1 MPYRCPR
8 PLACLLVVLSL
19 AAVRPVRV
27 SALSEPLPAAVFL
40 PWSERVARDFV
51 LQVAVQPLGRA
62 ADGPLRERDRVAFRF
77 RVSEV
82 ETGSPLRGLRPAA
95 WMAPLAAGETV
106 DPGACVREM
115 EEDLGWTLVKGPS
128 LDLDLREG
136 AGGTYESVTR
146 LGRPGRYEIAFYLG
160 TPRLVHCFEV
170 EVRPAGRLRFG
181 P

>member
-1 MPYRCPR
+1 LPYRCPR

-19 AAVRPVRV
+19 SLSPVRV
-27 SALSEPLPAAVFL
+27 SALSAPLPAAVSL

-51 LQVAVQPLGRA
+51 LEVAVEPLGRP
-62 ADGPLRERDRVAFRF
+62 ADGPLRERDRMVFRF

-95 WMAPLAAGETV
+95 WMAPLAVGETV

-115 EEDLGWTLVKGPS
+115 EGELGWTLVKGPS

-136 AGGTYESVTR
+136 AGGTYEAVTR
-146 LGRPGRYEIAFYLG
+146 LGRPGRYEVAFYLG

-170 EVRPAGRLRFG
+170 EIRPAGRLRFG